1 MLLYITASRWS
12 ASSFSCLPWSVKETC
27 ESWSQIRAECVKLG
41 HTLEV
46 LYLFQGGLLLKVLQ
60 SVASCSG
67 RHRKINRIF
76 RLCICVH
83 LLKGEQWV
91 FLHSWV
97 RLSRRLS
104 LVCHAANGVRHELH
118 TQTDCLPYS
127 SLSFNVSFSMTCIF
141 SSAHSDP
148 DRGCACTPWL
158 QHRRYGVLQSLLMEW
173 DQRLIKHAS
182 LIRS

>member
-1 MLLYITASRWS
+1 MTLPLEKIDAATLLLLLYIAVAGLS
-12 ASSFSCLPWSVKETC
+12 ASSFSYPPWSVKETW
-27 ESWSQIRAECVKLG
+27 ENWSQINTEELICLKLG

-46 LYLFQGGLLLKVLQ
+46 LYLFQGRLLLKVLQ

-104 LVCHAANGVRHELH
+104 LVCHAANGVRRELH

-127 SLSFNVSFSMTCIF
+127 SLSFTASFSMTCIF
-141 SSAHSDP
+141 SSAHSAHESWLGD
-148 DRGCACTPWL
+148 CVCTLWQ
-158 QHRRYGVLQSLLMEW
+158 QHCHYGS
-173 DQRLIKHAS
+173 
-182 LIRS
+182 